1 MRTLFGG
8 FFAVAA
14 LTGVASA
21 ADISS
26 AQPVYFWPMEGA
38 LDQYIAQE
46 ASQGG
51 VVSVTVDPK
60 LARAVMTD
68 RIDAA
73 FLAAMDELFPLPGAE
88 EEKEEAGD
96 SVESGLQ
103 KSRPATRPLGRPH
116 GTLFL
121 VDAKTRRVL
130 WSTYLGY
137 YERTPK
143 KLHGEAK
150 EVVARMATAMG
161 GG

>member
-1 MRTLFGG
+1 MGAVGTQTGGLTASFGTMSKPFHAG
-8 FFAVAA
+8 
-14 LTGVASA
+14 
-21 ADISS
+21 
-26 AQPVYFWPMEGA
+26 
-38 LDQYIAQE
+38 
-46 ASQGG
+46 
-51 VVSVTVDPK
+51 K
-60 LARAVMTD
+60 
-68 RIDAA
+68 
-73 FLAAMDELFPLPGAE
+73 AAMDELFPLPGAE
-88 EEKEEAGD
+88 EEKEEDGD

-103 KSRPATRPLGRPH
+103 RSRPANRPLGRPH

-143 KLHGEAK
+143 KLNGEAK